1 MLRIKRRELRGP
13 IKEWDMGE
21 FCQWNDILLTMSLGI
36 NYFLYL
42 CAHII
47 KLNINQNNNIMAIV
61 KLKKGFDIQ
70 LLGAISNPGMSDADR
85 PKSVAV
91 VPDDFQG
98 IIPRMEKKEGEHVA
112 CGEPLYHDKNHEA
125 IKVVSPVS
133 GTVKEV
139 RRGERRHIDAI
150 VIAPDGGNDVITHDL
165 KHDAEQV
172 LLESGLWVMMR
183 QRPYDVVPAPGVKPK
198 NVFVTAFDS
207 APLAPDLAVVL
218 GEKSKYIA
226 KGVEVLAGLTAGKVY
241 IGVREGQ
248 NIEVPGAVVTTF
260 VGPHPAGNV
269 GVQINNTVPVN
280 KGEVVWTMD
289 IVTLARIGEL
299 FTTGKVSHDTVV
311 AVTGEMVQQPRYVK
325 CVMGADLET
334 VLKNELTN
342 VAHSRII
349 NGNVLTGVKVEAT
362 QWLRAPYR
370 HITIIPE
377 NNHPD
382 EFMGWASLS
391 PSRFSIYRTFTTWL
405 GGLKKPVS
413 FDSRIKGG
421 ERAIVRTGEYDAMLP
436 MDIYGEFLI
445 KAIISGD
452 IDKMEQLGIYEIAP
466 EDFALAEFADTSKL
480 ELQRIVRE
488 GLDRLRAEMS

>member
-1 MLRIKRRELRGP
+1 
-13 IKEWDMGE
+13 
-21 FCQWNDILLTMSLGI
+21 
-36 NYFLYL
+36 
-42 CAHII
+42 
-47 KLNINQNNNIMAIV
+47 MATV
-61 KLKKGFDIQ
+61 RLKKGFDIH
-70 LLGAISNPGMSDADR
+70 LLGAIGDNAIVAASAPQ
-85 PKSVAV
+85 SVAV
-91 VPDDFQG
+91 VPDDFHG

-112 CGEPLYHDKNHEA
+112 AGEPLYHDKNYEA

-133 GTVKEV
+133 GIVKEV

-150 VIAPDGGNDVITHDL
+150 IITPDGSNEAVTLDT
-165 KHDAEQV
+165 KRPAMEV

-183 QRPYDVVPAPGVKPK
+183 QRPYDIVPVPGEKPK

-207 APLAPDLAVVL
+207 APLAPDLNLVL
-218 GEKSKYIA
+218 GDKRQYIK
-226 KGVEVLAGLTAGKVY
+226 KGVEVLNGLTDGKVY
-241 IGVREGQ
+241 IGVRDGQ
-248 NIEVPGAVVTTF
+248 EIDAPGAEVNTF
-260 VGPHPAGNV
+260 VGPHPAGNA
-269 GVQINNTVPVN
+269 GIQAANLVPVN
-280 KGEVVWTMD
+280 KGETIWTMD

-311 AVTGEMVQQPRYVK
+311 AVTGEMVQQPCYIST
-325 CVMGADLET
+325 VMGADLET
-334 VLKNELTN
+334 VLKNQTTN
-342 VAHSRII
+342 LAQSRII
-349 NGNVLTGVKVEAT
+349 CGNVLTGVKVEAN

-370 HITIIPE
+370 HITVIPE

-382 EFMGWASLS
+382 EFMGWASLR

-413 FDSRIKGG
+413 FDSRMKGG

-480 ELQRIVRE
+480 ELQHIIRE
-488 GLDRLRAEMS
+488 GLDKLRAEMS

>member
-1 MLRIKRRELRGP
+1 MASVRLKR
-13 IKEWDMGE
+13 
-21 FCQWNDILLTMSLGI
+21 
-36 NYFLYL
+36 
-42 CAHII
+42 
-47 KLNINQNNNIMAIV
+47 
-61 KLKKGFDIQ
+61 GFDIQ
-70 LLGAISNPGMSDADR
+70 LLGGITSIDIANADA

-91 VPDDFQG
+91 VPDDFHG

-112 CGEPLYHDKNHEA
+112 AGEPLYHDKNHEA
-125 IKVVSPVS
+125 IKVVAPVS

-150 VIAPDGGNDVITHDL
+150 IIAPDGGSDAVAHDTNL
-165 KHDAEQV
+165 DPEQV

-183 QRPYDVVPAPGVKPK
+183 QRPYDVVPTPGIRPRD
-198 NVFVTAFDS
+198 VFVTAFDS
-207 APLAPDLAVVL
+207 APLAPDLAVVI
-218 GEKSKYIA
+218 GDKSKFIA
-226 KGVEVLAGLTAGKVY
+226 KGVEVLGSMTDGKVY

-248 NIEVPGAVVTTF
+248 NLDVKGAVVTAF
-260 VGPHPAGNV
+260 SGPHPAGNV
-269 GVQINNTVPVN
+269 GVQAANVKPVN
-280 KGEVVWTMD
+280 KGEVVWMMD
-289 IVTLARIGEL
+289 IITLARIGEL

-311 AVTGEMVQQPRYVK
+311 AVTGEMVQQPRYIK
-325 CVMGADLET
+325 SVMGADLET
-334 VLKNELTN
+334 VLKNEWTN
-342 VAHSRII
+342 VALSRII
-349 NGNVLTGVKVEAT
+349 SGNVLTGEKVEAT

-377 NNHPD
+377 NNKPD
-382 EFMGWASLS
+382 EFMGWASLR

-436 MDIYGEFLI
+436 MDIHSEFLI

-452 IDKMEQLGIYEIAP
+452 IDKMEQLGIYEVAP

>member
-1 MLRIKRRELRGP
+1 
-13 IKEWDMGE
+13 
-21 FCQWNDILLTMSLGI
+21 
-36 NYFLYL
+36 
-42 CAHII
+42 
-47 KLNINQNNNIMAIV
+47 MATV
-61 KLKKGFDIQ
+61 RLKKGFDIN
-70 LLGAISNPGMSDADR
+70 LAGAIGVSGISDTIR
-85 PKSVAV
+85 PQSVAV
-91 VPDDFQG
+91 VPDDFHG
-98 IIPRMEKKEGEHVA
+98 IIPRMEKKEGERVA
-112 CGEPLYHDKNHEA
+112 AGEPLYHDKNHEA

-150 VIAPDGGNDVITHDL
+150 VINPDGESITLANDL
-165 KHDAEQV
+165 SCDAEQV
-172 LLESGLWVMMR
+172 LLDSGLWVMMR
-183 QRPYDVVPAPGVKPK
+183 QRPYDVVPTPGVRPRD
-198 NVFVTAFDS
+198 VFVTAFDS
-207 APLAPDLAVVL
+207 SPLSPDLAVVV
-218 GEKSKYIA
+218 GEKKQYIA
-226 KGVEVLAGLTAGKVY
+226 RGVEVLSGMTDGKVH

-248 NIEVPGAVVTTF
+248 SLDAPGAVVTTF
-260 VGPHPAGNV
+260 AGPHPAGNV
-269 GVQINNTVPVN
+269 GVQIANTLPVN

-325 CVMGADLET
+325 AIMGSDLHT
-334 VLKNELTN
+334 VLRNELTN
-342 VAHSRII
+342 VAQSRII
-349 NGNVLTGVKVEAT
+349 SGNVLTGARVKADE
-362 QWLRAPYR
+362 WLRAPYR
-370 HITIIPE
+370 HITVIPE
-377 NNHPD
+377 NNKPD

-391 PSRFSIYRTFTTWL
+391 PKRFSIYRTFTSWL
-405 GGLKKPVS
+405 KGLNKVVS
-413 FDSRIKGG
+413 LDSRLKGG

-488 GLDRLRAEMS
+488 GLDKLRTEMS

>member
-1 MLRIKRRELRGP
+1 
-13 IKEWDMGE
+13 
-21 FCQWNDILLTMSLGI
+21 
-36 NYFLYL
+36 
-42 CAHII
+42 
-47 KLNINQNNNIMAIV
+47 MATFR
-61 KLKKGFDIQ
+61 LKKGFDIH
-70 LLGAISNPGMSDADR
+70 LVGAVSDNAVVTTGQ
-85 PKSVAV
+85 PQSVAV
-91 VPDDFQG
+91 IPDDFHG

-125 IKVVSPVS
+125 IKVVAPVS

-150 VIAPDGGNDVITHDL
+150 VIIPDGKAETVTLDT
-165 KHDAEQV
+165 KQPAEQV
-172 LLESGLWVMMR
+172 LLASGLWVMMR
-183 QRPYDVVPAPGVKPK
+183 QRPYDVVPAPGIKPRD
-198 NVFVTAFDS
+198 VFVTAFDS
-207 APLAPDLAVVL
+207 APLAPDLDVVL
-218 GEKSKYIA
+218 GDKRQYIA
-226 KGVEVLAGLTAGKVY
+226 KGVEILNGMTDGKVY
-241 IGVREGQ
+241 VSVREGQ
-248 NIEVPGAVVTTF
+248 SIEAPGAEVNTF
-260 VGPHPAGNV
+260 AGPHPAGNV
-269 GVQINNTVPVN
+269 GVQASHLAPVN
-280 KGEVVWTMD
+280 KGDTVWTMD

-299 FTTGKVSHDTVV
+299 FTTGRVSHDTV
-311 AVTGEMVQQPRYVK
+311 AVIDGEMVQQPRYVST
-325 CVMGADLET
+325 VMGADLQT

-342 VAHSRII
+342 VAQSRII
-349 NGNVLTGVKVEAT
+349 SGNVLTGVRVTAD

-382 EFMGWASLS
+382 EFMGWASLC
-391 PSRFSIYRTFTTWL
+391 PSRFSLYRTFTTWL
-405 GGLKKPVS
+405 RGLGKPVS
-413 FDSRIKGG
+413 MDSRIKGG

>member
-1 MLRIKRRELRGP
+1 
-13 IKEWDMGE
+13 
-21 FCQWNDILLTMSLGI
+21 
-36 NYFLYL
+36 
-42 CAHII
+42 
-47 KLNINQNNNIMAIV
+47 MATV
-61 KLKKGFDIQ
+61 RLKKGFDIH
-70 LLGAISNPGMSDADR
+70 LLGAIIDTGIANADR

-91 VPDDFQG
+91 VPDDFHG
-98 IIPRMEKKEGEHVA
+98 IIPRMEKKEGEHVDA
-112 CGEPLYHDKNHEA
+112 GEPLYHDKNHEA
-125 IKVVSPVS
+125 IKVVAPVS

-150 VIAPDGGNDVITHDL
+150 VIAPDNANGMVTHDIRQ
-165 KHDAEQV
+165 DAEQV
-172 LLESGLWVMMR
+172 LLDSGLWVMMR
-183 QRPYDVVPAPGVKPK
+183 QRPYDVVPVPGIRPRD
-198 NVFVTAFDS
+198 VFVTAFDS
-207 APLAPDLAVVL
+207 APLAPDLATVL
-218 GEKSKYIA
+218 GEKSKFIP
-226 KGVEVLAGLTAGKVY
+226 KGAEVLGSMTDGKVY

-248 NIEVPGAVVTTF
+248 SLDIPGAVVTTF
-260 VGPHPAGNV
+260 SGPHPAGNV
-269 GVQINNTVPVN
+269 GVQAANVKPVN
-280 KGEVVWTMD
+280 KGDVVWTMD

-299 FTTGKVSHDTVV
+299 FTTGRVCHDTVV
-311 AVTGEMVQQPRYVK
+311 AVTGEMVQQPRYIK
-325 CVMGADLET
+325 SVMGADLDT

-342 VAHSRII
+342 VALSRII
-349 NGNVLTGVKVEAT
+349 NGNVLTGVKVDAT

-377 NNHPD
+377 NNKPD
-382 EFMGWASLS
+382 EFMGWASLR

-436 MDIYGEFLI
+436 MDIYGEFLV

-452 IDKMEQLGIYEIAP
+452 IDKMEQLGIYEVAP